1 MLRSRVRLIA
11 IAILTF
17 SLLLFVKLYTLQIVR
32 SDDYR
37 QRADRQYQ
45 KPTNSFNRGTIF
57 FTQKDGTQISAASL
71 KTGFI
76 LAMKPNL
83 VKAGGAEDVYNKL
96 VTLIPD
102 LDHAEFITKVNKTND
117 PYEEIKKKV
126 MEIEET
132 LTRL

>member
-1 MLRSRVRLIA
+1 M
-11 IAILTF
+11 
-17 SLLLFVKLYTLQIVR
+17 LQIVQ
-32 SDDYR
+32 SDDFR

-45 KPTNSFNRGTIF
+45 KPATDFNRGTIF

-83 VKAGGAEDVYNKL
+83 VKAGGAEDVFNKL

-102 LDHAEFITKVNKTND
+102 LDQ
-117 PYEEIKKKV
+117 Y
-126 MEIEET
+126 
-132 LTRL
+132 